1 MPLYEYRCE
10 ACGTQE
16 EALESFS
23 APTEHACSACGAGQG
38 MKRQLSKAGFVL
50 AGGGWYDS
58 GYGSESPQAASGA
71 GAGASKAESKPATST
86 ESAPAVASPAS
97 SAPTGGCGGGCSCH

>member
-10 ACGTQE
+10 ACGAEE

-23 APTEHACSACGAGQG
+23 APAEHACAQCGAALG
-38 MKRQLSKAGFVL
+38 MRRQLSKAAFVL

-58 GYGSESPQAASGA
+58 GYGAEPKAGAKTAAKSGTAPGDSPSAAAS
-71 GAGASKAESKPATST
+71 T
-86 ESAPAVASPAS
+86 APA
-97 SAPTGGCGGGCSCH
+97 APSGGCAGGCSCH

>member
-10 ACGTQE
+10 ACGAQE

-23 APTEHACSACGAGQG
+23 APTEHACAVCGAPAG
-38 MKRQLSKAGFVL
+38 MHRQLSKAGFVL

-58 GYGSESPQAASGA
+58 GYGAKADAAPEKAPAAQTASEAAPSTPPAAS
-71 GAGASKAESKPATST
+71 
-86 ESAPAVASPAS
+86 
-97 SAPTGGCGGGCSCH
+97 GGCGGGCSCH